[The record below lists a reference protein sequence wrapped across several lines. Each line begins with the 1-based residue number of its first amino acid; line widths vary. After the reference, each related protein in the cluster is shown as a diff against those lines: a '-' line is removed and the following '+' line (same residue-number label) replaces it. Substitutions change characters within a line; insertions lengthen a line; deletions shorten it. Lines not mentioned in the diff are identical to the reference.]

1 MKFQLMRSP
10 DACENYCTR
19 FRGEI
24 PESSST
30 AQLLSTFICGP
41 GRTSTSG
48 DPQGL
53 ARPSGRVRRVPI
65 PVS

>member
-24 PESSST
+24 PSDMGASGAPSPAPATINVEAPGESIT
-30 AQLLSTFICGP
+30 IIVKLLSGISP
-41 GRTSTSG
+41 RN
-48 DPQGL
+48 
-53 ARPSGRVRRVPI
+53 RVQ
-65 PVS
+65 